1 MYRIAFTGSRQLRPG
16 RHIVAVTTIVRK
28 ALPNG
33 IILAGCATGADEMV
47 IKAVL
52 TTSPLPVTGRLK
64 VFTILGKDGNG
75 GWKATANTTVH
86 CAAAR
91 GAEVR
96 WNAGGIPETNL
107 RKRLRQRTLAMLDD
121 LVGDPLTGLV
131 AFWTDSP
138 GTLLS
143 MVEAAKRGLRVV
155 AYPLEGH
162 PLPSLGKG
170 RWHFRKGAFPDT
182 DPRNGSAVWKPV

>member
-1 MYRIAFTGSRQLRPG
+1 MYRIAFAGSRQLSPG
-16 RHIVAVTTIVRK
+16 RHIVAVTTIVTQ
-28 ALPNG
+28 ALSNG
-33 IILAGCATGADEMV
+33 MILAGCATGADEMV

-75 GWKATANTTVH
+75 GWKATANATVH
-86 CAAAR
+86 SAAAR
-91 GAEVR
+91 GAEVS
-96 WNAGGIPETNL
+96 WNAGGPPGTDL
-107 RKRLRQRTLAMLDD
+107 RKRLRKRTLTMLDD
-121 LVGDPLTGLV
+121 LAGNSQAGLV

-155 AYPLEGH
+155 AYPLEGN
-162 PLPSLGKG
+162 PLPSLGNG
-170 RWHFRKGAFPDT
+170 RWHFRSGAFPDS
-182 DPRNGSAVWKPV
+182 DPRNGSAVWKPL